1 MCQIL
6 SMYHRGRFYTAN
18 EMFLDYVEL
27 RQSNF
32 AVKNE
37 RVLRI
42 RQKKMEIEVGTDRC
56 RRKGGLNKK
65 RKRKS
70 FLCFRKGEVLY
81 KKNLVNLIS
90 CYLCSI
96 QYPRHLV

>member
-1 MCQIL
+1 
-6 SMYHRGRFYTAN
+6 MYHRGRFYTAN

-37 RVLRI
+37 QVLRI

-56 RRKGGLNKK
+56 RRKGGI
-65 RKRKS
+65 
-70 FLCFRKGEVLY
+70 E
-81 KKNLVNLIS
+81 
-90 CYLCSI
+90 
-96 QYPRHLV
+96 

>member
-6 SMYHRGRFYTAN
+6 SMCHRGRFYTAN

-37 RVLRI
+37 QVLRI
-42 RQKKMEIEVGTDRC
+42 RQKNAEIEVNTIVEME
-56 RRKGGLNKK
+56 K
-65 RKRKS
+65 RI
-70 FLCFRKGEVLY
+70 EVRNGKEVIIVLREQ
-81 KKNLVNLIS
+81 VFG
-90 CYLCSI
+90 
-96 QYPRHLV
+96 